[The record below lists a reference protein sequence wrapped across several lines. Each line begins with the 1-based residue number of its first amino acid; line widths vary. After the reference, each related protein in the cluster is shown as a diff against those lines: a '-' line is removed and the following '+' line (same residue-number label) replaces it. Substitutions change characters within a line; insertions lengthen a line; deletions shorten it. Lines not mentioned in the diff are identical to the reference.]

1 MAGGREGGRRGPENL
16 SSLPVKLLEKQVSC
30 KVLCRVKELL
40 HVKSVH
46 SSTEDE
52 KLEQRA
58 DDRRSL
64 NASLSESERGAG
76 S

>member
-1 MAGGREGGRRGPENL
+1 MAGGREGGGRRPENL